1 MSSIKIIFQK
11 LPASE
16 LDFQEKLKSIN
27 NGAPAEQT
35 AIQEIQ
41 SLKIKNVSFFYF
53 LLNLWNNIQAVIGPN
68 HFAFLTEDGRICRV
82 GFSMHPGLISIVFF
96 SEMEM

>member
-35 AIQEIQ
+35 AVQEIQ
-41 SLKIKNVSFFYF
+41 SLKIKNVSSF
-53 LLNLWNNIQAVIGPN
+53 L
-68 HFAFLTEDGRICRV
+68 
-82 GFSMHPGLISIVFF
+82 
-96 SEMEM
+96 